1 MKRNILIVVLLLLS
15 VKNHSQDP
23 QLFVHDWYL
32 HKVIVES
39 VEYIPPSNEE
49 VLSISA
55 IYYDFSSY
63 FEMETSVCNVLG
75 LGISFNEEN
84 EFIIDYSEIT
94 LIICEIQENAVFEGI
109 YFGIFFDE
117 NNNHYETPF
126 TYIITTEGSGNKSLV
141 VKNSVGDE
149 AHYGSVPLSQ
159 PEFSQPQLTL
169 HPNPVK
175 DVLHIHSTDII
186 SRVSVYDIRGKM
198 VKEIDVNSQ
207 NVEIDVSHLP
217 GGLYFIKTKGID
229 NSTHIKRVIKK

>member
-49 VLSISA
+49 VSFVLA
-55 IYYDFSSY
+55 NFYDFSTY
-63 FEMETSVCNVLG
+63 HLLETSVCNVLG
-75 LGISFNEEN
+75 LGIIFHEDN
-84 EFIIDYSEIT
+84 EFSIDYSEST
-94 LIICEIQENAVFEGI
+94 LILCELQENAAFEGI
-109 YFGIFFDE
+109 YFGLFFDE
-117 NNNHYETPF
+117 NNNHLEDPF
-126 TYIITTEGSGNKSLV
+126 SYFITTDSNDNKSLIV
-141 VKNSVGDE
+141 INTNGDE